1 MINFHRAFRSI
12 KIALIFFLPGLFPQ
26 FSFAEDA
33 KVDIFGKWRVAKVL
47 DSADIAGLSE
57 KQAKTLVGKALL
69 IDSEKFEFDGQ
80 VCLSPMYERTQEKTS
95 VYFRESLHASTENL
109 HLGEQVT
116 VVDAK
121 CTFIYPRSRDR
132 IMFFWK
138 GFFFDAVRQR
148 GYRSD

>member
-1 MINFHRAFRSI
+1 MINFHRAYRSL
-12 KIALIFFLPGLFPQ
+12 KMLLIFCLLGLLPQ

-33 KVDIFGKWRVAKVL
+33 KEDIFGKWRVAKVL

-57 KQAKTLVGKALL
+57 KQARALVGKTLL
-69 IDSEKFEFDGQ
+69 IESDKFEFDGQ
-80 VCLSPMYERTQEKTS
+80 VCPSPMYERTQEKTG

-109 HLGEQVT
+109 HLGDQVT
-116 VVDAK
+116 VVEAK

-132 IMFFWK
+132 IMFYWK

-148 GYRSD
+148 R